1 MVSSGEVSKAP
12 IKKPE
17 KKKPEKEF
25 LTLKARGFPCQTKK
39 KDIRSFFLPLK
50 PASIRLP
57 PKVKGVAYVGFLTEK
72 EFKKALD
79 KHRSV
84 YGSAFN
90 PNFHLRSITRV
101 SSLFRREPYNSN
113 EV

>member
-1 MVSSGEVSKAP
+1 MAV
-12 IKKPE
+12 KKPE

-25 LTLKARGFPCQTKK
+25 LTLKARGFPCQIKK
-39 KDIRSFFLPLK
+39 KDIRSFFSPLK

-84 YGSAFN
+84 YGNAST
-90 PNFHLRSITRV
+90 I
-101 SSLFRREPYNSN
+101 
-113 EV
+113 